1 MKVKVKRNDK
11 KGNEMPTTT
20 RIKPENSIKDE
31 MNLKEKQAKPEER
44 QGKKILPRKKKKC
57 GTLI

>member
-44 QGKKILPRKKKKC
+44 QKKNVEH
-57 GTLI
+57 